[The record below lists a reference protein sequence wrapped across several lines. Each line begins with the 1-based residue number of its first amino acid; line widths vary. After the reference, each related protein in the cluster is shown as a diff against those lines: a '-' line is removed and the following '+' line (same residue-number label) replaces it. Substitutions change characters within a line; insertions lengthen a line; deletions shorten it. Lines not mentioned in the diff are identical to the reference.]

1 MRFPSLVLL
10 TVVQLA
16 AQEKVLTSKIDAV
29 TVYLDRAEVTRS
41 AETYLAVGEYELK
54 ITDLPTA
61 LQDQSLRISGG
72 GTASAKIT
80 DIKIELEYLDTIP
93 KDRLAG
99 LKAKLEELKA
109 EERVYSDR
117 LSLLGREKELLDQIK
132 SAVVNQTQNKDVV
145 RPTMDDWT
153 KLFTFYDANAGKIN
167 EEIRTLEIKR
177 SEISQKRSVV
187 QQQINQLSGYSKPSR
202 KNVTVNVTVTK
213 AGNLTLTPSYVLT
226 GARWY
231 PVYDL
236 RVNPEDQSVEV
247 VYYAM
252 VAQKTGEDWKN
263 VQLSISTAR
272 PNISA
277 TMPSLASWYLNVRQY
292 GYEGDLDAL
301 GGLAGKPSRAGAGGA
316 GYRSYEKAAKEE
328 LERDVAE
335 EAMDES
341 SLEMETAVVETR
353 STSVVFTI
361 PKATSIP
368 ADNFDHKV
376 AISTQKLT
384 AELEYSA
391 VPKLSKLAYLKGRI
405 ENTTDVPFL
414 SGNVNIF
421 FGNNFVGTSSIGTV
435 IPTEKFDAFLG
446 VDDAIKIKR
455 EQVKDYQSEKG
466 LFSKTTKKTFEY
478 KMTIESFR
486 RSTDSITVYD
496 QFPVSNDERIKVTP
510 VVPEFE
516 KDQTIA
522 KHAYGVVERK
532 SNGIVEWRLRIKP
545 KEKVELRIKYIVEYP
560 REINIDGL

>member
-1 MRFPSLVLL
+1 MRFLSFVLFF
-10 TVVQLA
+10 VVQLT
-16 AQEKVLTSKIDAV
+16 AQEKNLTSKIESV

-41 AETYLAVGEYELK
+41 AETYLAVGEHELK

-72 GTASAKIT
+72 GSASAKIT

-93 KDRLAG
+93 KDRLAN
-99 LKAKLEELKA
+99 LKEKLEELQA
-109 EERVYSDR
+109 EERVYTDR
-117 LSLLGREKELLDQIK
+117 LTLLGREKELLDQIK

-153 KLFTFYDANAGKIN
+153 KLFAFYDANAGKIN
-167 EEIRTLEIKR
+167 EEIRTLEKKR
-177 SEISQKRSVV
+177 SDVSQRRVVV

-236 RVNPEDQSVEV
+236 RVNPDDQSVEL

-263 VQLSISTAR
+263 IQLSISTAR

-292 GYEGDLDAL
+292 DLDRDL
-301 GGLAGKPSRAGAGGA
+301 SGLSAMGGKPSRLGAGA
-316 GYRSYEKAAKEE
+316 GYRSYEKSAKKEDSGE
-328 LERDVAE
+328 GAE
-335 EAMDES
+335 EEIDET

-391 VPKLSKLAYLKGRI
+391 VPKLSTLAYLKGRI

-455 EQVKDYQSEKG
+455 EQVRDYQSEKG

-510 VVPEFE
+510 VLPEFE
-516 KDQTIA
+516 KDQTMA

-532 SNGIVEWRLRIKP
+532 SNGMVEWRLRIKP
-545 KEKVELRIKYIVEYP
+545 KEKIELRIKYIVEYP
-560 REINIDGL
+560 REINVDGL

>member
-1 MRFPSLVLL
+1 MRFLSLVLL
-10 TVVQLA
+10 SVVQLT
-16 AQEKVLTSKIDAV
+16 AQEKVLTTKIEAV
-29 TVYLDRAEVTRS
+29 TVYLDRAEITRS
-41 AETYLAVGEYELK
+41 AETYLAVGEHELK

-61 LQDQSLRISGG
+61 LQDQSLRINGG
-72 GTASAKIT
+72 GSAAAKIT
-80 DIKIELEYLDTIP
+80 DIKIELEHLDTIP
-93 KDRLAG
+93 KDRLTN
-99 LKAKLEELKA
+99 LKEKLEELQA
-109 EERVYSDR
+109 EERVYTDR
-117 LSLLGREKELLDQIK
+117 LTLLGREKELLDQIK

-153 KLFTFYDANAGKIN
+153 KLFAFYDANAGKIN
-167 EEIRTLEIKR
+167 EEIRTLEKKR
-177 SEISQKRSVV
+177 GDVSQKRVVV
-187 QQQINQLSGYSKPSR
+187 QQQIHQLSGYSKPSR
-202 KNVTVNVTVTK
+202 KNVTVIVTVTK

-236 RVNPEDQSVEV
+236 RVNPEDQSVEL

-277 TMPSLASWYLNVRQY
+277 TMPALASWYLNVRQY
-292 GYEGDLDAL
+292 DLYDGDLSGL
-301 GGLAGKPSRAGAGGA
+301 GAMGGKPSRAAGA
-316 GYRSYEKAAKEE
+316 GYRSYEKSAKKEDRGEE
-328 LERDVAE
+328 AE
-335 EAMDES
+335 EAIDET

-376 AISTQKLT
+376 AISTQKLM

-391 VPKLSKLAYLKGRI
+391 VPKLSTLAYLKGRI

-455 EQVKDYQSEKG
+455 EQVRDYQSEKG

-496 QFPVSNDERIKVTP
+496 QFPVSSDERIKVTP
-510 VVPEFE
+510 VLPEFE

-532 SNGIVEWRLRIKP
+532 SNGMVEWRLRVKP

-560 REINIDGL
+560 REINVDGL

>member
-1 MRFPSLVLL
+1 MRTTLFFI
-10 TVVQLA
+10 LA
-16 AQEKVLTSKIDAV
+16 VGSALAQEKVVTTKISAV
-29 TVYLDRAEVTRS
+29 TVYLDRAEITRT
-41 AETYLAVGEYELK
+41 AETYLTLGDHELVLM
-54 ITDLPTA
+54 DLPTA
-61 LQDQSLRISGG
+61 MQDQSLRISGG

-93 KDRLAG
+93 KGRLEG
-99 LKAKLEELKA
+99 LKEKLESLQA

-117 LSLLGREKELLDQIK
+117 LSLLSREKDLLDQIK
-132 SAVVNQTQNKDVV
+132 SSVVSQTQNKDQV

-153 KLFTFYDANAGKIN
+153 KLFTFYDSNAGKIN
-167 EEIRTLEIKR
+167 EEIRDLEKKR
-177 SEISQKRSVV
+177 SDVGQRRSIVQK
-187 QQQINQLSGYSKPSR
+187 QINQLSGYSKPSR
-202 KNVTVNVTVTK
+202 KKVTVSVSVTK
-213 AGNLTLTPSYVLT
+213 AGNVTLTPSYVLG

-236 RVNPEDQSVEV
+236 RVNSEDQSVEM

-252 VAQKTGEDWKN
+252 VAQQTGEDWTN

-277 TMPSLASWYLNVRQY
+277 NMPTLASWYLNVEQY
-292 GYEGDLDAL
+292 GLDKSALSAL
-301 GGLAGKPSRAGAGGA
+301 GASGGSGGA
-316 GYRSYEKAAKEE
+316 RSGYRSYAKKAKEDE
-328 LERDVAE
+328 GDFAAE
-335 EAMDES
+335 EARDES
-341 SLEMETAVVETR
+341 LLEMETAVVETR

-391 VPKLSKLAYLKGRI
+391 VPKLSSLAYLKGRI

-414 SGNVNIF
+414 SGRVNVF

-455 EQVKDYQSEKG
+455 EQIKDYQSEKG
-466 LFSKTTKKTFEY
+466 LFSKTTKKVFEY
-478 KMTIESFR
+478 KITVESFR

-496 QFPVSNDERIKVTP
+496 QFPVSSDERIKVTA
-510 VVPEFE
+510 VTPEFD
-516 KDQTIA
+516 KDQNVI
-522 KHAYGVVERK
+522 KHPYGVVARQG
-532 SNGIVEWRLRIKP
+532 NGVVEWRLRIKP
-545 KEKVELRIKYIVEYP
+545 KEKVEMRIKYIVEYP
-560 REINIDGL
+560 RDLNIDGL

>member
-1 MRFPSLVLL
+1 MRFLSLVLL
-10 TVVQLA
+10 SVVQLT
-16 AQEKVLTSKIDAV
+16 AQEKVLTTKIEAV
-29 TVYLDRAEVTRS
+29 TVYLDRAEITRS
-41 AETYLAVGEYELK
+41 AETYLAVGEHELK

-61 LQDQSLRISGG
+61 LQDQSLRINGG
-72 GTASAKIT
+72 GSAAAKIT
-80 DIKIELEYLDTIP
+80 DIKIELEHLDTIP
-93 KDRLAG
+93 KDRLTN
-99 LKAKLEELKA
+99 LKEKLEELQA
-109 EERVYSDR
+109 EERVYTDR
-117 LSLLGREKELLDQIK
+117 LTLLGREKELLDQIK

-153 KLFTFYDANAGKIN
+153 KLFAFYDANAGKIN
-167 EEIRTLEIKR
+167 EEIRTLEKKR
-177 SEISQKRSVV
+177 SDVSQKRVVV

-202 KNVTVNVTVTK
+202 KNVTVTVTVTK

-236 RVNPEDQSVEV
+236 RVNPEDQSVEL

-277 TMPSLASWYLNVRQY
+277 TMPALASWYLNVRQN
-292 GYEGDLDAL
+292 DLYD
-301 GGLAGKPSRAGAGGA
+301 GGLSGLGAMGGKPSRAAGA
-316 GYRSYEKAAKEE
+316 GYRSYEKSAKKEDSGE
-328 LERDVAE
+328 GAE
-335 EAMDES
+335 EAIDET

-391 VPKLSKLAYLKGRI
+391 VPKLSTLAYLKGRI

-455 EQVKDYQSEKG
+455 EQVRDYQSEKG

-496 QFPVSNDERIKVTP
+496 QFPVSSDERIKVTP
-510 VVPEFE
+510 VLPEFE

-532 SNGIVEWRLRIKP
+532 SNGMVEWRLRVKP

-560 REINIDGL
+560 REINVDGL